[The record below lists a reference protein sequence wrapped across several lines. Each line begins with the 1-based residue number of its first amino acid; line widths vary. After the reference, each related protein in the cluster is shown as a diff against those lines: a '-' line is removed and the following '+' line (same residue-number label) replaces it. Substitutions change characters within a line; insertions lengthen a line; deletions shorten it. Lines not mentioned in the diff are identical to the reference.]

1 MESFVTIC
9 LLISTLML
17 FRLKKAVEAVGI
29 IFVQSLALALVSL
42 IIWNKTGLLHLLIA
56 GILTL
61 CVKAILI
68 PLVLYF
74 TIKKTANKKR
84 IDHSLGPVMSL
95 FIAFLLVMI
104 GQYIAAKLQLPTA
117 EHGAQYL
124 ATAITLIFLGIFKII
139 NSKQVLLQGIGVIVI
154 ENGLFLIT
162 QAISYGMPMVVELGI
177 FFDLFVAV
185 IIIASLSFKISST
198 FNSLNTEK
206 MQDLRG

>member
-42 IIWNKTGLLHLLIA
+42 IIWTKTGLLHLLIA

-162 QAISYGMPMVVELGI
+162 QAISYGMPMVVEFGI

>member
-42 IIWNKTGLLHLLIA
+42 IIWTKTGLLHLLIA

-206 MQDLRG
+206 MQDLTG

>member
-42 IIWNKTGLLHLLIA
+42 IIWTKTGLLHLLIA

-74 TIKKTANKKR
+74 TIKKTVNKKR

>member
-1 MESFVTIC
+1 MESFVTMC

-42 IIWNKTGLLHLLIA
+42 IIWTKTGLLHLLIA

>member
-1 MESFVTIC
+1 MEGIVTIC

-17 FRLKKAVEAVGI
+17 FRIRKALDAVGI
-29 IFVQSLALALVSL
+29 ICVQSMALSLVSL
-42 IIWNKTGLLHLLIA
+42 IIWSKTGLVHLLIA
-56 GILTL
+56 GILTFL
-61 CVKAILI
+61 FKAVLI
-68 PLVLYF
+68 PAVLYF
-74 TIKKTANKKR
+74 TIKKMSNKKK
-84 IDHSLGPVMSL
+84 IDHSLGRMTSL

-104 GQYIAAKLQLPTA
+104 GQYISTKLHLPTA
-117 EHGAQYL
+117 EYGEQYL
-124 ATAITLIFLGIFKII
+124 ATAIVLIFLGIFKII

-162 QAISYGMPMVVELGI
+162 QAISYGMPLVVELGI

>member
-42 IIWNKTGLLHLLIA
+42 IIWTKTGLLHLLIA

-124 ATAITLIFLGIFKII
+124 ASAITLIFLGIFKII

>member
-17 FRLKKAVEAVGI
+17 FRLKKSVEAVGI

-42 IIWNKTGLLHLLIA
+42 IIWTKTGLLHLLIA

>member
-42 IIWNKTGLLHLLIA
+42 IIWTKTGLLHLLIA

-198 FNSLNTEK
+198 FNS
-206 MQDLRG
+206 

>member
-42 IIWNKTGLLHLLIA
+42 IIWTKTGLLHLLIA

>member
-1 MESFVTIC
+1 MEGIVTIC

-17 FRLKKAVEAVGI
+17 FRIRKALDAVGI
-29 IFVQSLALALVSL
+29 ICVQSIALSLVSL
-42 IIWNKTGLLHLLIA
+42 IIWSKTGLVHLLIA
-56 GILTL
+56 GILTFL
-61 CVKAILI
+61 FKAVLI
-68 PLVLYF
+68 PAVLYF
-74 TIKKTANKKR
+74 TIKKMSNKKK
-84 IDHSLGPVMSL
+84 IDHSLGRMTSL

-104 GQYIAAKLQLPTA
+104 GQYISTKLHLPTA
-117 EHGAQYL
+117 EYGEQYL
-124 ATAITLIFLGIFKII
+124 ATAIVLIFLGIFKII

-162 QAISYGMPMVVELGI
+162 QAISYGMPLVVELGI

>member
-139 NSKQVLLQGIGVIVI
+139 NSKQVLLQGIGVIVS

>member
-42 IIWNKTGLLHLLIA
+42 IIWTKTGLLHLLIA

-84 IDHSLGPVMSL
+84 IDHSLGPVMSR

>member
-1 MESFVTIC
+1 MEGLNTIC

-17 FRLKKAVEAVGI
+17 FRIRRTLDAVGI
-29 IFVQSLALALVSL
+29 ICVQSLALAFVSL
-42 IIWNKTGLLHLLIA
+42 IIWSKTGLVHLLIA
-56 GILTL
+56 GVLTFI
-61 CVKAILI
+61 VKAILI
-68 PLVLYF
+68 PAVLYF
-74 TIKKTANKKR
+74 TIKKTGNKKK
-84 IDHSLGPVMSL
+84 IEHSLGQMSAV

-117 EHGAQYL
+117 EYGEQYL
-124 ATAITLIFLGIFKII
+124 STAIVLIFLGIFKII

-162 QAISYGMPMVVELGI
+162 QAISYGMPLVVELGI

>member
-42 IIWNKTGLLHLLIA
+42 IIWTKTGLLHLLIA

-139 NSKQVLLQGIGVIVI
+139 NSKQVLSQGIGVIVI

>member
-1 MESFVTIC
+1 
-9 LLISTLML
+9 ML

-42 IIWNKTGLLHLLIA
+42 IIWTKTGLLHLLIA

>member
-42 IIWNKTGLLHLLIA
+42 IIWTKTGLLHLLIA

-185 IIIASLSFKISST
+185 IIIASLSFMISST

>member
-1 MESFVTIC
+1 
-9 LLISTLML
+9 ML
-17 FRLKKAVEAVGI
+17 FR
-29 IFVQSLALALVSL
+29 S
-42 IIWNKTGLLHLLIA
+42 
-56 GILTL
+56 
-61 CVKAILI
+61 ILI

>member
-42 IIWNKTGLLHLLIA
+42 IIWTKTGLLHLLIA

-74 TIKKTANKKR
+74 TIKKKKKKKR

>member
-1 MESFVTIC
+1 MESFINIC

-42 IIWNKTGLLHLLIA
+42 IIWTKTGLLHLLIA

>member
-42 IIWNKTGLLHLLIA
+42 IIWTKTGLLHLLIA

-139 NSKQVLLQGIGVIVI
+139 NSKQVLLQGIGVFVI
-154 ENGLFLIT
+154 ENVLFLIT

>member
-42 IIWNKTGLLHLLIA
+42 IIWTKTCLLHLLIA

>member
-42 IIWNKTGLLHLLIA
+42 IIWTKTGLLHLLIA

-61 CVKAILI
+61 CVKAILT

-74 TIKKTANKKR
+74 TIKKTANEKR

>member
-42 IIWNKTGLLHLLIA
+42 IIWTKTGLLHLLIA

-162 QAISYGMPMVVELGI
+162 QAISYGMPLVVELGI

>member
-42 IIWNKTGLLHLLIA
+42 IIWTKTGLLNLLIA

>member
-42 IIWNKTGLLHLLIA
+42 IIWTKTGLLHLLIA

-185 IIIASLSFKISST
+185 IIIASSSFKISST

>member
-42 IIWNKTGLLHLLIA
+42 IIWTKTGLLHLLIA

-177 FFDLFVAV
+177 FFELFVAV

>member
-42 IIWNKTGLLHLLIA
+42 IIWAKTGLLHLLIA

-74 TIKKTANKKR
+74 TIKKTVNKKR

>member
-42 IIWNKTGLLHLLIA
+42 IIWTKTGLLHLLIA

-177 FFDLFVAV
+177 FFDLF
-185 IIIASLSFKISST
+185 
-198 FNSLNTEK
+198 
-206 MQDLRG
+206 MYR

>member
-42 IIWNKTGLLHLLIA
+42 IIWTKTGLLHLLIA

-74 TIKKTANKKR
+74 TIKKAANKKR

-104 GQYIAAKLQLPTA
+104 GQYIAAKLQLPPA

-124 ATAITLIFLGIFKII
+124 ATAITLIFLGSFKII
-139 NSKQVLLQGIGVIVI
+139 NIKQVLLQGIGDIVI
-154 ENGLFLIT
+154 ENGPFLIT

>member
-42 IIWNKTGLLHLLIA
+42 IIWAKTGLLHLLIA

>member
-42 IIWNKTGLLHLLIA
+42 IIWTKTGLLHLLIA

-124 ATAITLIFLGIFKII
+124 ATAITLIFLGILKII

>member
-42 IIWNKTGLLHLLIA
+42 IIWTKTGLLHLLIA

-124 ATAITLIFLGIFKII
+124 ASAITLIFLGIFKII

-185 IIIASLSFKISST
+185 IIIATLSFKISST

>member
-42 IIWNKTGLLHLLIA
+42 IIWTKTGLLHLLIA

-84 IDHSLGPVMSL
+84 RDHSLGPVMSL

>member
-42 IIWNKTGLLHLLIA
+42 IIWTKTGLLHLLIA

-104 GQYIAAKLQLPTA
+104 GQYIAAKLQVPTA

>member
-42 IIWNKTGLLHLLIA
+42 IIWAKTGLLHLLIA

-139 NSKQVLLQGIGVIVI
+139 NSKQVLLQGIGVIVS

>member
-42 IIWNKTGLLHLLIA
+42 IIWTKTGLLHLLIA

-177 FFDLFVAV
+177 FFDLFIAV

>member
-42 IIWNKTGLLHLLIA
+42 IIWTKTGLLHLLIA

-177 FFDLFVAV
+177 FFVLFVAV

>member
-42 IIWNKTGLLHLLIA
+42 IIWTKTGLLHLLIA

-124 ATAITLIFLGIFKII
+124 ATAMTLIFLGIFKII

>member
-9 LLISTLML
+9 LLSSTLML

-42 IIWNKTGLLHLLIA
+42 IIWTKTGLLHLLIA

>member
-17 FRLKKAVEAVGI
+17 FRLTKAVEAVGI

-42 IIWNKTGLLHLLIA
+42 IIWTKTGLLHLLIA

-95 FIAFLLVMI
+95 FIAVLLVMI